1 MLARMLAIDRSG
13 PVVTTTR
20 TRAPGTSGY
29 SAEIDGTRLVYEHPE
44 TRRRAADFLDRS
56 AAPRSTQGAPDEVR

>member
-1 MLARMLAIDRSG
+1 MLGRMLAIDRSG
-13 PVVTTTR
+13 RVVSTTS

-29 SAEIDGTRLVYEHPE
+29 AAEIHGTRLIYEHPE
-44 TRRRAADFLDRS
+44 TRRRVADFLDRS